1 MATKAGVGKS
11 MEPDA
16 TEAGVQAAQAAL
28 QAAGAETANLVLVA
42 ATVGYDQPALLAG
55 IRSVTG
61 AAPLVG
67 CTGAG
72 VISQDGPDESLRRV
86 AVTVIASDTITFT
99 PVIAH
104 GINEDAEA
112 AGKNLA
118 TQLNGAWPASPQFLL
133 LLSDGL
139 KINPDKLFQ
148 GLESTL
154 TAPLPFI
161 GGTAGETSAFKNT
174 FQYFNDQVLQDV
186 AIAVLF
192 AGNFTYD
199 VGVSHGS
206 RPVGITREVT
216 KAEGNHIFEIDHKPA
231 FEVFKEFL
239 GADVTEL
246 TNTTV
251 SGMCLGVE
259 TPLEA
264 RQVYED
270 VALRIPI
277 ALDKN
282 DNSIYIAG
290 EWPAGTRLLVCRR
303 DPDSILRR
311 AQEIA
316 DGIKSRHSDKAPLLV
331 MHFDCAGRS
340 KTLIGEETAVKEVAA
355 NQVFGKDV
363 PWFGFY
369 TFGEI
374 APIQNKNFFH
384 NWTSVVLAIYE

>member
-16 TEAGVQAAQAAL
+16 SE
-28 QAAGAETANLVLVA
+28 AGAEAAKAAMLAAGTETAILVMVA

-55 IRSVTG
+55 VRAVIG
-61 AAPLVG
+61 DAPLIG
-67 CTGAG
+67 CTGGG
-72 VISQDGPDESLRRV
+72 VINQDGPDESLRRV
-86 AVTVIASDTITFT
+86 AVTVIASDTMTCT
-99 PVIAH
+99 PVLAH
-104 GINEDAEA
+104 GINEDAAA
-112 AGKNLA
+112 AGKDLA
-118 TQLNGAWPASPQFLL
+118 SQLNAAWPTDPQFLL
-133 LLSDGL
+133 LISDGL

-154 TAPLPFI
+154 TAKLPFI

-174 FQYFNDQVLQDV
+174 YQYFNDQVLQDV
-186 AIAVLF
+186 AIGVLF
-192 AGNFTYD
+192 AGTFTYD

-246 TNTTV
+246 TNATV
-251 SGMCLGVE
+251 SGVCLGVA
-259 TPLEA
+259 TPEEA
-264 RQVYED
+264 REAYED

-277 ALDKN
+277 ALDK
-282 DNSIYIAG
+282 DDGSIYIAG
-290 EWPAGTRLLVCRR
+290 EWPVGTQLLVCRR
-303 DPDSILRR
+303 DPESIIRR
-311 AQEIA
+311 ATEIA
-316 DGIKSRHSDKAPLLV
+316 EGIKARHDNKDPLLV

-340 KTLIGEETAVKEVAA
+340 KTLIGEETAIKEVAA

-374 APIQNKNFFH
+374 APILDKNYFH

>member
-1 MATKAGVGKS
+1 

-16 TEAGVQAAQAAL
+16 AEAGAQAARAAMQEAGVE
-28 QAAGAETANLVLVA
+28 AAGLVIVA
-42 ATVGYDQPALLAG
+42 ATIGYDQPALLAG
-55 IRSVTG
+55 VRSVTKD
-61 AAPLVG
+61 APLVG

-72 VISQDGPDESLRRV
+72 VIGREGPDDLLRRV
-86 AVTVIASDTITFT
+86 EVIVIASDQITFT
-99 PVIAH
+99 PVISK
-104 GINEDAEA
+104 GINEDSEA
-112 AGKNLA
+112 VGKDLAG
-118 TQLNGAWPASPQFLL
+118 QLNKVWPVNPQFLL
-133 LLSDGL
+133 LISDGL
-139 KINPDKLFQ
+139 KINPDRLFR

-154 TAPLPFI
+154 TSKLPFI
-161 GGTAGETSAFKNT
+161 GGTAGETSAFRNT
-174 FQYFNDQVLQDV
+174 YQYFNDQVLQDV

-192 AGNFTYD
+192 AGDFTYD

-216 KAEGNHIFEIDHKPA
+216 QAEGNHIYEIDHKPA

-239 GADVTEL
+239 GPDVTEL
-246 TNTTV
+246 TNATV
-251 SGMCLGVE
+251 SGVCLGVE
-259 TPLEA
+259 TPAED
-264 RQVYED
+264 RQDYED
-270 VALRIPI
+270 VALRIPV

-290 EWPAGTRLLVCRR
+290 EWPTGTKLLVCRR
-303 DPDSILRR
+303 DPESIIQR

-316 DGIKSRHSDKAPLLV
+316 NNIKVRNGNRDPILV

-355 NQVFGKDV
+355 NQVFSKSV

-374 APIQNKNFFH
+374 APIHGKNFFH
-384 NWTSVVLAIYE
+384 NWTSVVLVIY